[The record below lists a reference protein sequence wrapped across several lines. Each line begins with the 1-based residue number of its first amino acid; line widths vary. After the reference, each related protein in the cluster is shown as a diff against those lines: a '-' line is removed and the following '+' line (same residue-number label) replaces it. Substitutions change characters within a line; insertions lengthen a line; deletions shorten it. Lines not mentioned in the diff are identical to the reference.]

1 MRAKP
6 SIHPS
11 TGHPSIQLR
20 NPKLVDTMGIRI
32 WIPFFFFFFTILIDE
47 LRTNRSYAEMY
58 PPVLRWV
65 VDRYQLRKINSPTKC
80 CTGFNEFLIKS
91 RTGRDRK
98 RRRRRKGEAGL
109 AASDSRQENRSMP
122 NKISLPSPRFVCAVN
137 IRNS

>member
-6 SIHPS
+6 SIHPPAI
-11 TGHPSIQLR
+11 HPSSFEIQNWL
-20 NPKLVDTMGIRI
+20 IR
-32 WIPFFFFFFTILIDE
+32 WEYFDSFLFFFFTILIDE

-98 RRRRRKGEAGL
+98 RRRRKGEAGL